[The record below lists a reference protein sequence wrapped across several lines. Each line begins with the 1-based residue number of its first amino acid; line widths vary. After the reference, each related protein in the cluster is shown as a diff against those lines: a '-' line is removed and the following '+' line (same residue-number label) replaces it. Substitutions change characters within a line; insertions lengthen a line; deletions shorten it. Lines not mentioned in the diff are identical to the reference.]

1 MLVFFLMI
9 RRPPRSTRTDTLF
22 PYTTL
27 FRSLDRALGE
37 LLLDRLQR
45 RARTRDAARA
55 LKRRAGDDVAE
66 LRARTLE
73 ADGADVGDIVGR
85 GRKVGLGGVEAGER
99 GVHCHDWS
107 PWEGFET
114 LRELAA
120 DLLDLVERHRA
131 DAQQLDGHR

>member
-1 MLVFFLMI
+1 MCVCFFFKQKTAYEMRISDWSSDVCSSDL
-9 RRPPRSTRTDTLF
+9 
-22 PYTTL
+22 
-27 FRSLDRALGE
+27 
-37 LLLDRLQR
+37 
-45 RARTRDAARA
+45 
-55 LKRRAGDDVAE
+55 AGDDVAE

>member
-1 MLVFFLMI
+1 MRISDWSSDVCSSDLKEAFAHDRHVHHVE
-9 RRPPRSTRTDTLF
+9 RR
-22 PYTTL
+22 
-27 FRSLDRALGE
+27 LDRALGE

-99 GVHCHDWS
+99 GNGKRQRLNSSQEWDTS
-107 PWEGFET
+107 MPS
-114 LRELAA
+114 
-120 DLLDLVERHRA
+120 
-131 DAQQLDGHR
+131 

>member
-1 MLVFFLMI
+1 MRISDWSSDVCSSDL
-9 RRPPRSTRTDTLF
+9 
-22 PYTTL
+22 
-27 FRSLDRALGE
+27 

-99 GVHCHDWS
+99 GVHCHDRS
-107 PWEGFET
+107 E
-114 LRELAA
+114 
-120 DLLDLVERHRA
+120 ERRVGKECVSTGSYRWRRY
-131 DAQQLDGHR
+131 D